1 MSKRH
6 VLNIAAVAVVIASG
20 VGAGSARAEDLGTH
34 GATFAIAEQD
44 ILQVIAAKLRLA
56 EAGGRIERMQQ
67 EFQRRVRARVERPQA
82 APGVRTTVEPRS
94 WLFDPSIVVPRD
106 FADHRGRVFARAG
119 SRVNP
124 LQRMPDYDRV
134 MLFIDGDDA
143 RQVDWAIGQMREH
156 GEHRTRMVLTKGA
169 PLELMRSRRVQFFFD
184 QEAKLVTHFQ
194 IRQVPARITKEGER
208 LRIEEL
214 NP

>member
-1 MSKRH
+1 MNRQTFFA
-6 VLNIAAVAVVIASG
+6 VAAAAVLAATL
-20 VGAGSARAEDLGTH
+20 AGPTKARAEDLGTH

-44 ILQVIAAKLRLA
+44 ILEVIAAKLRLA
-56 EAGGRIERMQQ
+56 EAGGRVERLQQ

-82 APGVRTTVEPRS
+82 APGVTTTVNPRS

-124 LQRMPDYDRV
+124 LQRMPDFDRV
-134 MLFIDGDDA
+134 LLFIDGDDA

-156 GEHRTRMVLTKGA
+156 GEHRTRMILTKGA

-214 NP
+214 AP